1 MWNEA
6 VSIHNQS
13 KLPMKRVA
21 SIFPAN
27 KRAFL
32 YPFPFVF
39 LIVIFI
45 ICLSFIVVI
54 KIIVFIL

>member
-32 YPFPFVF
+32 YPFHPDQLPLPGNNDTFRW
-39 LIVIFI
+39 
-45 ICLSFIVVI
+45 
-54 KIIVFIL
+54 